1 MKTIFTLG
9 MIVLITLAGLS
20 SINFFSNEHYYRS
33 ALLTIAAFMA
43 INLTVFVL
51 SSKKISAQKS

>member
-1 MKTIFTLG
+1 MKALFTLS
-9 MIVLITLAGLS
+9 MLVLITLAGLA
-20 SINFFSNEHYYRS
+20 SINFFSDAHYYRS

-51 SSKKISAQKS
+51 SNTKTKAQ